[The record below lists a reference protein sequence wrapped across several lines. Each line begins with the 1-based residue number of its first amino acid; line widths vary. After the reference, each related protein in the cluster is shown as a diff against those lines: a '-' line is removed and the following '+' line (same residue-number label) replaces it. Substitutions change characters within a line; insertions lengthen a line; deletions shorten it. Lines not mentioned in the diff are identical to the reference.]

1 MIGCIIQA
9 RTGSKRLPGK
19 VMMSIDQNDAV
30 LSFGIKQIK
39 SCKKIDDLVIA
50 TTDLPEDDIIVD
62 YMNKL
67 NIKYFRGSSKDV
79 LDRYYQ
85 CAKKFSFSIIVRIT
99 SDCPL
104 VDPGI
109 VDRVISY
116 FLKNEAKIDYVSN
129 IHPIMTFPDGTNVE
143 VFSFKSLEKVWNKAE
158 KSSEREHVTPY
169 LYTSNEFQLGEFENS
184 QDLSSLRWTVDYKED
199 LELIRKIVR
208 LIPNRPILME
218 NILDLFS
225 KYPKLKKI
233 NRSMLRILV
242 IGAGSI
248 GQRHISNLVKIIP
261 RRSINVYDT
270 EKSKMDFVSKKFKI
284 LSLSRLTFDNYDCLL
299 VCTPT
304 STHAKLAIDGL
315 KHGCHAF
322 IEKPLSSN
330 TKAVASL
337 KKLAKKKNLFV
348 FVGYNFRFN
357 SGLNNIKKILHKK
370 QLGKIISV
378 SAEYGQYL
386 PDWRP
391 FYDYRK
397 CYSASKLLGGG
408 IIHDSSH
415 ELDYLIWLFGNPK
428 EIQSNYIKTN
438 ILKTDVEAIAEIILK
453 FKNNILGRIHLDF
466 IRREYKRSAEILCEN
481 GIISWSLKEGTVKIF
496 NAKNQKWK
504 ILQKSESINQ
514 MYLSEMRHIINCL
527 KHNKSSKIIH
537 LENGINSQKFS
548 DLIMKSGKNGN
559 KIKI

>member
-1 MIGCIIQA
+1 
-9 RTGSKRLPGK
+9 
-19 VMMSIDQNDAV
+19 V
-30 LSFGIKQIK
+30 LK
-39 SCKKIDDLVIA
+39 
-50 TTDLPEDDIIVD
+50 
-62 YMNKL
+62 
-67 NIKYFRGSSKDV
+67 
-79 LDRYYQ
+79 
-85 CAKKFSFSIIVRIT
+85 
-99 SDCPL
+99 
-104 VDPGI
+104 
-109 VDRVISY
+109 
-116 FLKNEAKIDYVSN
+116 
-129 IHPIMTFPDGTNVE
+129 
-143 VFSFKSLEKVWNKAE
+143 
-158 KSSEREHVTPY
+158 
-169 LYTSNEFQLGEFENS
+169 
-184 QDLSSLRWTVDYKED
+184 
-199 LELIRKIVR
+199 
-208 LIPNRPILME
+208 
-218 NILDLFS
+218 
-225 KYPKLKKI
+225 
-233 NRSMLRILV
+233 ILV

-261 RRSINVYDT
+261 RKSINVYDT

-284 LSLSRLTFDNYDCLL
+284 LSLSRLAFDSYDCLL
-299 VCTPT
+299 VCTPP
-304 STHAKLAIDGL
+304 STHVKLAIDGL
-315 KHGCHAF
+315 KRGCHTF

-330 TKAVASL
+330 TKGVASL
-337 KKLAKKKNLFV
+337 KKLAKKKNLLV
-348 FVGYNFRFN
+348 FIGYNFRFN

-386 PDWRP
+386 PDWKP
-391 FYDYRK
+391 LHDYK
-397 CYSASKLLGGG
+397 KSYSASKLLGGG

-466 IRREYKRSAEILCEN
+466 IRREYKRSVEILCEN

-527 KHNKSSKIIH
+527 KQHKSSKIIH